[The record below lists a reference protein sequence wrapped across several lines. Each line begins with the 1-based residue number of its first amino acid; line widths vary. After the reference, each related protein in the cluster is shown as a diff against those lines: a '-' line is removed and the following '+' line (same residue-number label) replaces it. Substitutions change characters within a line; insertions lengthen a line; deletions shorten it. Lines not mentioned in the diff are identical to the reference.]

1 MGGVS
6 TSNDLKEFNINYV
19 RGFKLINIVT
29 DAVSYSSLHRCT
41 HFVSPARNGTEASQL
56 RTSQISSEQF

>member
-6 TSNDLKEFNINYV
+6 TSTDLKEFNINYV

-29 DAVSYSSLHRCT
+29 GAVSYYS
-41 HFVSPARNGTEASQL
+41 
-56 RTSQISSEQF
+56 